1 MMLKG
6 ITVVDFSHYLPGP
19 YAALRLADLGAEVIK
34 VEPLYGDL
42 ARGLESGNQ
51 AFFYA
56 NNRNKKSIA
65 INVKHPEGVAVV
77 KKLLQKS
84 DVLIESFRPN
94 VMNRLGLGYEEVKRI
109 NKSIIYTS
117 LTGYGQNKEHSDLA
131 SHDINFMA
139 VSGVLAQLKDQEG
152 IPVHPKIT
160 LGDEIGGMMTS
171 EKIMAALFQ
180 RERTGE
186 GSYLDISLTDS
197 LMMLMNN
204 HIMLEKMY
212 NKRHGLDLLSGKIVC
227 YSLYE
232 TSDERFVALGAVEQK
247 FWHSFCEAVGRV
259 EWGDKQ
265 YELTQDGQIIYEKMK
280 ALFASKPLA
289 YWTKFAME
297 VDCCLAPVLETNE
310 LSSSPFTRHLVNEK
324 GYVFTHTS
332 HTFAN
337 PPKLGEHTEE
347 VLQKL
352 GLSQLEIERL
362 EQLDVIERV
371 RV

>member
-34 VEPLYGDL
+34 VEPRYGDL

-65 INVKHPEGVAVV
+65 INVKHPEGVEVV
-77 KKLLQKS
+77 KKLLQKAA
-84 DVLIESFRPN
+84 VLIESFRPN
-94 VMNRLGLGYEEVKRI
+94 VMNRLGLGYQEVKRI
-109 NKSIIYTS
+109 NKGIIYAS
-117 LTGYGQNKEHSDLA
+117 LTGYGQKKEHSNLA

-139 VSGVLAQLKDQEG
+139 VSGVLAQLKDREG

-160 LGDEIGGMMTS
+160 LGDEVGGMMTS
-171 EKIMAALFQ
+171 EKIIAALFQ

-212 NKRHGLDLLSGKIVC
+212 NKRHGLDSLSGKVVC
-227 YSLYE
+227 YSIYE
-232 TSDERFVALGAVEQK
+232 TSDRRFVALGAVEQK
-247 FWHSFCEAVGRV
+247 FWYAFCEAVGRI
-259 EWGDKQ
+259 EWKDKQ
-265 YELTQDGQIIYEKMK
+265 HELTQDGQMIYEQMK
-280 ALFASKPLA
+280 ATFASKPLA
-289 YWTKFAME
+289 YWTEFAME
-297 VDCCLAPVLETNE
+297 VDCCLSPILETDE
-310 LSSSPFTRHLVNEK
+310 LASSPFTSHLVNEK
-324 GYVFTHTS
+324 GFVFTHTNDRF
-332 HTFAN
+332 TD

-347 VLQKL
+347 ILQSL
-352 GLSQLEIERL
+352 GLSRLEIERL
-362 EQLDVIERV
+362 EQLEVIDRIPV
-371 RV
+371 